1 MKDIGSTWKFS
12 KSAIRI
18 SRFTCGTSLS
28 LNNGNSYGERQEHAN
43 RRKSK
48 KSINSTDGNDKLLL
62 NILTIVQRIDERLVK
77 QETEIKKIEEIK
89 SSVIAVNKKVREM
102 EELLDQVNIRS

>member
-1 MKDIGSTWKFS
+1 MAKDMNTLI
-12 KSAIRI
+12 
-18 SRFTCGTSLS
+18 
-28 LNNGNSYGERQEHAN
+28 EE
-43 RRKSK
+43 SK
-48 KSINSTDGNDKLLL
+48 KSINTTDGNDTLLL

-102 EELLDQVNIRS
+102 EEMLEQVNLRSEKVEKSCEDMGARL